1 MTKTVTGLWT
11 GLWESFLSQLHS
23 SYAVNPL
30 SNCPHWETCPET
42 KNGSCRAQHKCIRKA
57 VDDKLHL
64 ETEKLNARFQ
74 AAVLEAQSRGG
85 HMKDIR
91 VKSGAN
97 CPANENGEHFT
108 CRLDRENRECDP
120 FKPAPEWCLLREGPV
135 TLVLE
140 STDEGDT
147 ET

>member
-1 MTKTVTGLWT
+1 MSKTVTGLWA
-11 GLWESFLSQLHS
+11 GLRESFVSRLHS

-42 KNGSCRAQHKCIRKA
+42 KNGSCRAQHKCIRKT

-64 ETEKLNARFQ
+64 EMGKVKARFQ
-74 AAVLEAQSRGG
+74 EALLEARRERG
-85 HMKDIR
+85 HKQEVR
-91 VKSGAN
+91 VRNGGN

-108 CRLDRENRECDP
+108 CRLDKEYRDCDP
-120 FKPAPEWCLLREGPV
+120 FKPTPIWCRLREGPV

-140 STDEGDT
+140 NTDEGDT